1 MNEETISEN
10 LSSLKEPVTRMGRK
24 DIISVRYTKVERQL
38 GEKIENWLV
47 NRISSLSGLQSLAIN
62 AMVEVYFKN
71 QNDLHLLVLGVPEKL
86 PGGRSFRAGWLLPG
100 EMGVLPKEA
109 NRELSFW
116 ELFNEDPAPVR
127 VAKNLA
133 NRIIKEEAE
142 AK

>member
-1 MNEETISEN
+1 
-10 LSSLKEPVTRMGRK
+10 
-24 DIISVRYTKVERQL
+24 VERQL
-38 GEKIENWLV
+38 GEKIENWLI
-47 NRISSLSGLQSLAIN
+47 NRIPSLSGLQSLAIN

-86 PGGRSFRAGWLLPG
+86 PGGRSFRAGWLQPG
-100 EMGVLPKEA
+100 EMGVLRKEA

-133 NRIIKEEAE
+133 NRIIKEAAE